1 MQLLPFGQLCFDDS
15 DDDMEVDIAEV
26 LTPSRLLGT
35 KQPLTP
41 MMDDDSGIGMD
52 SDDSDNVRNVTQL
65 YAQPAHI
72 PNVLKERV
80 INNDINLQISL
91 ESSFNGL
98 ESTPKF
104 SMQRDVSILLLYIYY
119 FEFFYFYIVIN
130 FLKLC
135 LGLKR
140 KSCLTDLSTCIYKQ
154 KWKRIY
160 DIICLPKLDRL
171 QKIDS
176 PQGSLGRGLK

>member
-80 INNDINLQISL
+80 INNDINLQISF

-104 SMQRDVSILLLYIYY
+104 SMQRDVSILIIIIYILLRI
-119 FEFFYFYIVIN
+119 
-130 FLKLC
+130 FLFLHC
-135 LGLKR
+135 H
-140 KSCLTDLSTCIYKQ
+140 
-154 KWKRIY
+154 
-160 DIICLPKLDRL
+160 
-171 QKIDS
+171 
-176 PQGSLGRGLK
+176 

>member
-1 MQLLPFGQLCFDDS
+1 
-15 DDDMEVDIAEV
+15 
-26 LTPSRLLGT
+26 
-35 KQPLTP
+35 

-104 SMQRDVSILLLYIYY
+104 SMQRDVSILLLYIYITSN
-119 FEFFYFYIVIN
+119 FFIF
-130 FLKLC
+130 
-135 LGLKR
+135 
-140 KSCLTDLSTCIYKQ
+140 TLSLIF
-154 KWKRIY
+154 
-160 DIICLPKLDRL
+160 
-171 QKIDS
+171 
-176 PQGSLGRGLK
+176 